1 MAHTRHLI
9 IGSGMA
15 ALSALE
21 RIRKFRPDDEIKM
34 VTMEDCLPYS
44 PASLPYLLVG
54 RIKERDLWLRNRK
67 YFKQMKTTFVGG
79 KEVVEVRPEA
89 GQVVYQ
95 NGGVESYDDLLIATG
110 AEPVR
115 PPIDGLDQAGVHTLR
130 TLADCRALQVALKDA
145 KKVAILGAGLV
156 GIKIAAALLEKG
168 YEVELIEREQAILP
182 LYFDEEAGACIRDIL
197 SDHGGN
203 LLTGR
208 RVAGVGRQ
216 KKGKI
221 VIECAGSGSI
231 TADVLINAAGVRSR
245 IPAMDGAGIKRNKG
259 ILVDAG
265 MRTGSHGVYAAG
277 DVAETSCFFTGQSA
291 GSAIIPSA
299 VAQGALAG
307 ANMSGQNGVYEGSIA
322 MTAVDIFGN
331 RAYSIGLINPPGKS
345 VQVIRE
351 KDPAK
356 RQYKR
361 LIFDGDRLVGA
372 MGINERIDPGI
383 VLHLIKKKVNMA
395 IYKQALIDK
404 VRPLTDPW
412 LASLRG

>member
-1 MAHTRHLI
+1 MAHTKHLI

-21 RIRKFRPDDEIKM
+21 RIRKFRPDDEIKL
-34 VTMEDCLPYS
+34 VTREDCPPYS
-44 PASLPYLLVG
+44 PAALPYLLVG
-54 RIKERDLWLRNRK
+54 RIKERDIWLRDRK
-67 YFKQMKTTFVGG
+67 YFKQMKATFVRG

-89 GQVVYQ
+89 RQVVYK
-95 NGGVESYDDLLIATG
+95 NDGVESYDDLLIATG
-110 AEPVR
+110 AEPVK

-130 TLADCRALQVALKDA
+130 TLADCRTLQASLKDA

-156 GIKIAAALLEKG
+156 GIKIAVALLEKG
-168 YEVELIEREQAILP
+168 YQVDLIEREQAILP
-182 LYFDEEAGACIRDIL
+182 LYFEEEAGACIRDIF
-197 SDHGGN
+197 SGYGGN
-203 LLTGR
+203 ILTGR
-208 RVAGVGRQ
+208 RVAGIGRQ

-245 IPAMDGAGIKRNKG
+245 IPAMDGAGIKWNKG

-265 MRTGSHGVYAAG
+265 MRTGSSGVYAAG
-277 DVAETSCFFTGQSA
+277 DVAEASCFFTGQST

-307 ANMSGQNGVYEGSIA
+307 ANMSGQNDVYEGSIA

-351 KDPAK
+351 KDPVK
-356 RQYKR
+356 RKYKR

-372 MGINERIDPGI
+372 MFINERIDPGI

-412 LASLRG
+412 LASLRC